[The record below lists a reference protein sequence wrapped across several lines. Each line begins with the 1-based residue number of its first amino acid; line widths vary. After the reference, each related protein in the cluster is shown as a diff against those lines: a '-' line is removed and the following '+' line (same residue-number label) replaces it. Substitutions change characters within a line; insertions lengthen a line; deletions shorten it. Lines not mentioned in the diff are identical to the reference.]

1 MLPEQVVY
9 QAAAIV
15 GASGLVGGFIEARRT
30 RQAVEKHDRTLYGTD
45 YRPGLVARVKEL
57 QEDTDA

>member
-1 MLPEQVVY
+1 MVPEQIVY
-9 QAAAIV
+9 QVAALV
-15 GASGLVGGFIEARRT
+15 GASGLVGGAVEARRT

-45 YRPGLVARVKEL
+45 YRPGLVDRVKEL